1 MRYGNV
7 VALEIIVDVNLP
19 VAVDDVLAGLREVQ
33 ALELEAVGLL
43 GDLPQVGGKRL
54 GLKIEIDENELAPGF
69 AAQRHHAHGV
79 AVEEFNAIDVGRP
92 DEAAVERVRPAVVLT
107 AEHILAAATEGDGAR
122 AMAANIAEGAEFALL
137 VADND
142 DRFAGNIHGE
152 KTLGVGDRAPGSVHF
167 AAGLM
172 DRPDELP
179 GALEDARFFNVQNR
193 GVGVETRR
201 EGLRALD
208 LLVHVEV

>member
-19 VAVDDVLAGLREVQ
+19 VAVDDVIAALREVQ

-92 DEAAVERVRPAVVLT
+92 DEAAVEGVGAVVVLEVRDIF
-107 AEHILAAATEGDGAR
+107 AVAADGDG
-122 AMAANIAEGAEFALL
+122 G
-137 VADND
+137 
-142 DRFAGNIHGE
+142 
-152 KTLGVGDRAPGSVHF
+152 
-167 AAGLM
+167 
-172 DRPDELP
+172 
-179 GALEDARFFNVQNR
+179 
-193 GVGVETRR
+193 RR
-201 EGLRALD
+201 MG
-208 LLVHVEV
+208 

>member
-19 VAVDDVLAGLREVQ
+19 VAVDDVIAALREVQ

-92 DEAAVERVRPAVVLT
+92 DEAAVEGVGPAVVL
-107 AEHILAAATEGDGAR
+107 AAQDIFAAAAEGDGAR
-122 AMAANIAEGAEFALL
+122 PMAAHIAESAEFAFL
-137 VADND
+137 VSDND
-142 DRFAGNIHGE
+142 DWLAGNIHGE
-152 KTLGVGDRAPGSVHF
+152 KTLRVGDRAPGSVYF

-172 DRPDELP
+172 ERPEELP
-179 GALEDARFFNVQNR
+179 GALENPRFFNFQNR

-208 LLVHVEV
+208 LLVHIEV